1 MYTLK
6 NTSNILRTDSYKPS
20 HWLQYPEGTT
30 QVYSYLES
38 RGGQFNKIVFVGLN
52 YYLKEYLSVPITM
65 DDVNYADERI
75 TKHIGKGIFNRA
87 GWERIVNVHGG
98 IIPVKIEA
106 VPEGT
111 VVETGN
117 VLMTVTNT
125 DPQLPWVTNY
135 VETLL
140 MKVWYPIT
148 VATTSFHIK
157 QLILKYLN
165 ETGDP
170 NSIDFKLHDFGYR
183 GVSSEESA
191 AIGGF
196 AHLTNFKGSDT
207 ILALEF
213 AKYYYNEDMAGFSIP
228 AAEHSTII
236 SYGEQKEV
244 EAYENM
250 INKFGNGSLY
260 AVVSDSYDIYNAC
273 KNIWGNILKRK
284 VLAAPGVLVIRP
296 DSGIPHEVVLN
307 VVEILGDKFGST
319 INDKGF
325 KVLNKVRVIQ
335 GDGIDYDEIE
345 KILHT
350 LKIHNWSADNIAF
363 GMGGALLQKCNRD
376 TSRFAF
382 KASSV
387 TINGYVKEI
396 CKTPKTD
403 KEKSSKKGKLKLIYN
418 TDTQTHETINI
429 HCLGNNILQS
439 VWENGKLLIDPTLQ
453 EIRERVSKNL

>member
-38 RGGQFNKIVFVGLN
+38 RGGPFKKTVFVGLN

-65 DDVNYADERI
+65 DDVNYAEERI
-75 TKHIGKGIFNRA
+75 TRHIGSGIFNRS

-106 VPEGT
+106 VPEGS

-117 VLMTVTNT
+117 VLMTVVST

-135 VETLL
+135 IETLL
-140 MKVWYPIT
+140 MKIWYPIT
-148 VATTSFHIK
+148 VATTSFSIK
-157 QLILKYLN
+157 QLILKYLH

-170 NSIDFKLHDFGYR
+170 ASIDFKLHDFGYR

-196 AHLTNFKGSDT
+196 AHLTSFKGSDT

-213 AKYYYNEDMAGFSIP
+213 AKYYYDEDMAGFSIP

-236 SYGEQKEV
+236 AYGEQKEV

-250 INKFGNGSLY
+250 INKFGNCALY
-260 AVVSDSYDIYNAC
+260 AVVSDSYDIFNAC

-284 VLAAPGVLVIRP
+284 ILAATGVLVVRP

-307 VVEILGDKFGST
+307 VVEILGEKFGST
-319 INDKGF
+319 VNEKGF

-335 GDGIDYDEIE
+335 GDGIDYEEIE
-345 KILHT
+345 KILYT
-350 LKIHNWSADNIAF
+350 LKSHNWSADNIAF

-376 TSRFAF
+376 TFKFAF

-387 TINGYVKEI
+387 TINGYVKDI

-403 KEKSSKKGKLKLIYN
+403 REKSSKKGKLKLIYN
-418 TDTQTHETINI
+418 SDTQSHETVSV
-429 HCLGNNILQS
+429 HSLGTNILQP
-439 VWENGKLLIDPTLQ
+439 VWENGKLLVDPTLY
-453 EIRERVSKNL
+453 EIRERISKNL

>member
-236 SYGEQKEV
+236 SYG
-244 EAYENM
+244 
-250 INKFGNGSLY
+250 
-260 AVVSDSYDIYNAC
+260 
-273 KNIWGNILKRK
+273 
-284 VLAAPGVLVIRP
+284 
-296 DSGIPHEVVLN
+296 
-307 VVEILGDKFGST
+307 
-319 INDKGF
+319 
-325 KVLNKVRVIQ
+325 
-335 GDGIDYDEIE
+335 
-345 KILHT
+345 
-350 LKIHNWSADNIAF
+350 
-363 GMGGALLQKCNRD
+363 
-376 TSRFAF
+376 
-382 KASSV
+382 
-387 TINGYVKEI
+387 
-396 CKTPKTD
+396 
-403 KEKSSKKGKLKLIYN
+403 
-418 TDTQTHETINI
+418 
-429 HCLGNNILQS
+429 
-439 VWENGKLLIDPTLQ
+439 
-453 EIRERVSKNL
+453 

>member
-363 GMGGALLQKCNRD
+363 GMGRALLQKCNRD